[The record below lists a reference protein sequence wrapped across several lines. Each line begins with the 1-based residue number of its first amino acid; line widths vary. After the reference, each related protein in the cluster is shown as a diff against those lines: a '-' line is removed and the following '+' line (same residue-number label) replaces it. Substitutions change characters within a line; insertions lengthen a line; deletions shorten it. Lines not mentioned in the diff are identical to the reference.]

1 MDNLDMA
8 KLMNMLSKV
17 DKKDLEKSL
26 YEGKSILCSST
37 GSERYEDILYA
48 IKTMQ
53 EAGKISS
60 DIPIYLEVKSAF
72 DLSKL
77 NLNVLPFNFNLV
89 NNSNARK
96 IALYDKRQKIIVVA
110 NYGAFTYYFPNVI
123 SKSNWG
129 IFFVNHMYKCSLA
142 ERLMTP
148 RGTIIKYCGK
158 EYKKEATAY
167 HTEEFSAHYYI
178 DEFKELIEGFLDINA
193 VFLGHG
199 ESESKKELQEEAQKR
214 NGLNVQIL
222 KRGEAFKIFEDKIRH
237 SS

>member
-1 MDNLDMA
+1 
-8 KLMNMLSKV
+8 
-17 DKKDLEKSL
+17 
-26 YEGKSILCSST
+26 
-37 GSERYEDILYA
+37 
-48 IKTMQ
+48 MQ

-60 DIPIYLEVKSAF
+60 DIPIYLEVKNAF

-89 NNSNARK
+89 NNINVRK

-129 IFFVNHMYKCSLA
+129 IFFVNHMYKGSLA

-158 EYKKEATAY
+158 EYKKEATEY